1 MSSQIDN
8 TMNITKTDVKIIYT
22 KTDEAPALATYS
34 LFPIIKAFLSLMKI
48 PIEIKDIS
56 LASRILACFPHL
68 LKFKTQDA
76 LMELAELV
84 QTPLANI
91 IKLPNISAS
100 LPQLKIAI
108 EELQK
113 QGFDIPSFPED
124 PDTPDDKDIYLR
136 YKKVLGSAVNPV
148 LREGNSD
155 RRVPKP
161 IKQYVKKHPH
171 SMKQWDSNSP
181 SHVASMEEGDF
192 YANEQ
197 SMVIPSKTY
206 ISIKFIGQQ
215 DKILKSSFCVL
226 KEEIID
232 ATFMSKK
239 SLCHFF
245 EREITDAYQKELLLS
260 LHLKSTMMKISDPII
275 FSEAIRVYFK
285 EAINQYSCDLDK
297 IDVDFR
303 NGLSDLFFKIKTKIP
318 SQQETIINA
327 FLACYKKRPALAMVD
342 SQKGITHLHNP
353 NDVIIDSS
361 MPSMIKYAGN
371 LQGPDG
377 QLHPTKA
384 LIPDRSY
391 AGLYQQ
397 VIEFCKVHGAFD
409 PKTMGSVSNIGLM
422 AKKAQ
427 EYGSHDKTYKIPS
440 DGKIQIM
447 DDFGNVLLEHKV
459 QKGDIWRMCQTKD
472 EAISNWVQLAVKRAR
487 ATRQLTIFWLDHNR
501 SHDRYVIQ
509 KVKQHLK
516 DQNTNHLDIRIL
528 SPIEAMKLTLQ
539 EVSSG
544 KDIIAVTGNVL
555 RDYLTDLFPIL
566 EVGTSSKMLS
576 IVPLLKGGGLYETG
590 AGGTAPRHV
599 QQFLKE
605 NHLRW
610 DSLGEFLA
618 LAVSLEDLS
627 NKVPQF
633 KLSASVLASA
643 LNRANQRFLEEKKSP
658 LRQVHQL
665 DTRGSHFYLSMYWA
679 EAIVEKLSEQQHD
692 DLKSVKE
699 QCHFVACQLKGYEE
713 KILEEINSQQG
724 RYVDIKGYYH
734 PDEQQV
740 TKVMRPS
747 ATFNSIID
755 QLLDSKI

>member
-1 MSSQIDN
+1 MSSQVDSA
-8 TMNITKTDVKIIYT
+8 TDVTQTKIYYT

-34 LFPIIKAFLSLMKI
+34 LFPIIKAFLSPMKI

-56 LASRILACFPHL
+56 LAGRILACFPNL
-68 LKFKTQDA
+68 SKAPDA
-76 LMELAELV
+76 LAQLAKLV

-100 LPQLKIAI
+100 LPQLKRAI
-108 EELQK
+108 KELQE
-113 QGFDIPSFPED
+113 QGFNIPPFPED
-124 PDTPDDKDIYLR
+124 LPNNKDIYLK

-155 RRVPKP
+155 RRVPQP
-161 IKQYVKKHPH
+161 IKQYVKNHPH
-171 SMKQWDSNSP
+171 SMKPWDSNSP
-181 SHVASMEEGDF
+181 CHVASMKEGDF
-192 YANEQ
+192 YANEK
-197 SMVIPSKTY
+197 SVITSQKINVT
-206 ISIKFIGQQ
+206 IKLIDQQ
-215 DKILKSSFCVL
+215 GVAQILKSPFCIL
-226 KEEIID
+226 KGEIID

-239 SLCHFF
+239 SLCQFF
-245 EREITDAYQKELLLS
+245 QEEMTDAYQKRLLLS
-260 LHLKSTMMKISDPII
+260 LHLKSTMMKFSDPLI
-275 FSEAIRVYFK
+275 FAEAIKVYFK
-285 EAINQYSCDLDK
+285 EAIDQYSHDLER

-303 NGLSDLFFKIKTKIP
+303 NGLNDLFLKIKTKMS
-318 SQQETIINA
+318 SQQKMMIEA
-327 FLACYKKRPALAMVD
+327 FLECYKKRPALAMVD
-342 SQKGITHLHNP
+342 SQKGITHLHSP

-361 MPSMIKYAGN
+361 MPFVIRNAGK
-371 LQGPDG
+371 LWGPDG

-397 VIEFCKVHGAFD
+397 VIEFCKTHGAFD

-427 EYGSHDKTYKIPS
+427 EYGSHDKTYQIPS
-440 DGKIQIM
+440 DGKIQVM
-447 DDFGNVLLEHKV
+447 DDVGNILLEHEV
-459 QKGDIWRMCQTKD
+459 QKDDIWRMCQTKD
-472 EAISNWVQLAVKRAR
+472 EAISNWVQLAVKRAE
-487 ATRQLTIFWLDHNR
+487 ATKQLTIFWLDHNR
-501 SHDRYVIQ
+501 SHDKCLIQ
-509 KVKQHLK
+509 KVKQYLK
-516 DQNTNHLDIRIL
+516 DHNTDHLDIRIL

-539 EVSSG
+539 EISLG

-576 IVPLLKGGGLYETG
+576 IVPLLNGGGLYETG

-618 LAVSLEDLS
+618 LAISLEDLS
-627 NKVPQF
+627 NKISQF
-633 KLSASVLASA
+633 KLGASVLAGA
-643 LNRANQRFLEEKKSP
+643 LNEANERFLEEKKSP

-665 DTRGSHFYLSMYWA
+665 DTRGSHFYWSMYWA
-679 EAIVEKLSEQQHD
+679 EAIVEKLSEQQND
-692 DLKSVKE
+692 DLEKVKE
-699 QCHFVACQLKGYEE
+699 KYYFVACQLRENKD

-724 RYVDIKGYYH
+724 RSIDIKGYYH
-734 PDEQQV
+734 PDEQLI

-747 ATFNSIID
+747 ATFNSIIEH
-755 QLLDSKI
+755 LLDSKI